1 MKYNMPNWYYYYF
14 FGLPKIR
21 VVGPI
26 QQIKL
31 PSPYY
36 SRYEIEKLYKTDA
49 ATTIKKIKNVFK
61 KRNTRNC

>member
-1 MKYNMPNWYYYYF
+1 MSNWYYYYF
-14 FGLPKIR
+14 GLLKIR

-36 SRYEIEKLYKTDA
+36 SRYYEIEKLYKTDA